1 MFQDSVNKL
10 LVHLVLEKCSSS
22 KNNTILAMNLEW
34 ILANGWAT
42 KKVSSN
48 RRMMHFLNT
57 VTKG

>member
-34 ILANGWAT
+34 NLANGWAT
-42 KKVSSN
+42 KKSIFKSSYDA
-48 RRMMHFLNT
+48 LP
-57 VTKG
+57 